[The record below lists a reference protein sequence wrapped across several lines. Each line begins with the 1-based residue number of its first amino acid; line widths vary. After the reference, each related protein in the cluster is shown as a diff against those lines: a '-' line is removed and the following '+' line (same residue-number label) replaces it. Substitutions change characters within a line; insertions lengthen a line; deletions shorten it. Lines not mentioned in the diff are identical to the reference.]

1 MKYALQILLQ
11 LIDQSKQWTNENF
24 NKLLPIVLVYL
35 RFGLVFNQSK
45 FLNDLQP
52 SPIVQ
57 WEYPSRLDIV
67 PTVSYIKSVLIL
79 FSIFRVIADTI
90 QL

>member
-11 LIDQSKQWTNENF
+11 FIDQSKQWTNENF

-35 RFGLVFNQSK
+35 RCGLFFNNFK
-45 FLNDLQP
+45 FFNDLQP

-57 WEYPSRLDIV
+57 WENPSRLDIV
-67 PTVSYIKSVLIL
+67 PTTVSSIKMFGIV
-79 FSIFRVIADTI
+79 
-90 QL
+90 

>member
-1 MKYALQILLQ
+1 MKYALQISLQ
-11 LIDQSKQWTNENF
+11 LISQSKQWTNENF

-35 RFGLVFNQSK
+35 RHGLIFNKSE

-57 WEYPSRLDIV
+57 WEDPSKSDILPKV
-67 PTVSYIKSVLIL
+67 GLFLIAYILIL
-79 FSIFRVIADTI
+79 KISS
-90 QL
+90 QLLYQ